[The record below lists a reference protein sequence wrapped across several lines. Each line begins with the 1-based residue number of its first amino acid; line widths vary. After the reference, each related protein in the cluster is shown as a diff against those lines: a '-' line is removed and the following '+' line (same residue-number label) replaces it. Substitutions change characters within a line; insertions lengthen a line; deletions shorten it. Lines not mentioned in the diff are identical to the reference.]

1 VALAYHPGL
10 NLVAT
15 GQMASKELN
24 EQSAKVNKKAID
36 GKLVNIFLWDAE
48 TCLQKG
54 APIFGLH
61 RRAVR

>member
-48 TCLQKG
+48 TC
-54 APIFGLH
+54 
-61 RRAVR
+61 